1 MDLACMTPTSDFD
14 FPEGTRDQRAG
25 SNSGIAADVAKAAA
39 ARHGVAQV
47 MDGMN
52 VGMGTGSTAEIF
64 IRLLGERVRDGLR
77 IRATAT
83 STRSAEVA
91 RGVGIGVE
99 DLDQI
104 GRLDVTV
111 DGADEVDIRMD
122 LIKGGGG
129 ALLRE
134 KIVAATSDRFV
145 VIVDESKLVDVL
157 GSFPVPIEVT
167 PFGKLTTQS
176 RICAE
181 LRSCGY
187 PEFSTVWR
195 ERGGRPYVTDE
206 GNAILDLHLG
216 TIRDAARLD
225 HVLNRIPG
233 VVETGLFTNMVSEC
247 AVGAGDGH
255 VVVR

>member
-1 MDLACMTPTSDFD
+1 MLASVTSMSDSHHQRNQSGQKANASSDQPFD
-14 FPEGTRDQRAG
+14 T
-25 SNSGIAADVAKAAA
+25 AKTAA

-47 MDGMN
+47 ENGMK

-64 IRLLGERVRDGLR
+64 IRLLGQKVRDGLR

-83 STRSAEVA
+83 SARSAGVA
-91 RGVGIGVE
+91 KGAGIKVE

-111 DGADEVDIRMD
+111 DGADEIGPNRD

-134 KIVAATSDRFV
+134 KIVAAASERFV
-145 VIVDESKLVDVL
+145 VIADESKLVDIL
-157 GSFPVPIEVT
+157 GTYPLPLEII
-167 PFGKLTTQS
+167 PFGKLDTQS

-181 LRSCGY
+181 LRSCG
-187 PEFSTVWR
+187 FSDFTTTWR
-195 ERGGRPYVTDE
+195 QRGERQFVTDE

-216 TIRDAARLD
+216 TIRDVGELD
-225 HVLNRIPG
+225 SLLNCIPG
-233 VVETGLFTNMVSEC
+233 VVETGLFVNMASEC
-247 AVGAGDGH
+247 AVGARDGR
-255 VVVR
+255 VVIC

>member
-1 MDLACMTPTSDFD
+1 MTTMSDFD
-14 FPEGTRDQRAG
+14 FPEGKRDQRTI
-25 SNSGIAADVAKAAA
+25 SNSEGVADIAKIAA

-47 MDGMN
+47 RDGMN

-83 STRSAEVA
+83 SARSAEVA
-91 RGVGIGVE
+91 SGVGIGVE
-99 DLDQI
+99 DLDRI

-111 DGADEVDIRMD
+111 DGADEVDPRKD

-134 KIVAATSDRFV
+134 KIVAAASDRFV
-145 VIVDESKLVDVL
+145 VIVDEGKMVDVL
-157 GSFPVPIEVT
+157 GSFPVPIEVI

-176 RICAE
+176 RICTK

-187 PEFSTVWR
+187 REFSTIWR
-195 ERGGRPYVTDE
+195 ERGGKPYVTDE

-216 TIRDAARLD
+216 TIGDAGQLSRA
-225 HVLNRIPG
+225 LNCIPG
-233 VVETGLFTNMVSEC
+233 VVETGLFINMVSEC
-247 AVGAGDGH
+247 AVGTGDGQ
-255 VVVR
+255 VITC

>member
-1 MDLACMTPTSDFD
+1 MTSMSDFD
-14 FPEGTRDQRAG
+14 FPKGKRDQRAA
-25 SNSGIAADVAKAAA
+25 SNSCAAADIAKIAA

-47 MDGMN
+47 KDGMN

-64 IRLLGERVRDGLR
+64 IRLLGEKVRDGLR

-83 STRSAEVA
+83 SARSAEVA

-104 GRLDVTV
+104 GQLDLTV
-111 DGADEVDIRMD
+111 DGADEVDPRRD

-134 KIVAATSDRFV
+134 KIVAAASDRFV
-145 VIVDESKLVDVL
+145 VIVDESKMVDVL
-157 GSFPVPIEVT
+157 GSFPVPVEVI

-176 RICAE
+176 RICTE

-187 PEFSTVWR
+187 QEFSTDWR
-195 ERGGRPYVTDE
+195 ERGGNPYVTDE
-206 GNAILDLHLG
+206 GNAILDLYLG
-216 TIRDAARLD
+216 TIGDAGKLSRA
-225 HVLNRIPG
+225 LNCIPG
-233 VVETGLFTNMVSEC
+233 VIETGLFINMVSEC
-247 AVGAGDGH
+247 AVGAGDGQ
-255 VVVR
+255 VVTC